1 MNNNPQQSDNNK
13 EGEIEQIIDEVL
25 INEYF
30 R

>member
-1 MNNNPQQSDNNK
+1 MNNKPQQSDFKK
-13 EGEIEQIIDEVL
+13 EGEIEQIIDEAL